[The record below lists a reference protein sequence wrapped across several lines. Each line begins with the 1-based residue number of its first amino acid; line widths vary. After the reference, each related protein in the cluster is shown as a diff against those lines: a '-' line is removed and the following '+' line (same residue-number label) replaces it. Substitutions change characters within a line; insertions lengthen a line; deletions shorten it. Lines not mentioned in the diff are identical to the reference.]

1 MVPDRMQ
8 MGEERR
14 GGLGSTHPPHSLSQG
29 RASLQLRV
37 PASAQHV
44 EGLVRIWFK

>member
-14 GGLGSTHPPHSLSQG
+14 GGLGSPHPPHSLSQG
-29 RASLQLRV
+29 RASLQE
-37 PASAQHV
+37 SQHV